1 MQAQVLEIGA
11 HTLELSPTNILQ
23 PLIEDFLRSH
33 DVSESSRLLYER
45 TLRQFQKWL
54 ASTNLQIQYVRQE
67 HLIQYKKYLF
77 DQKLSDLTVSSY
89 LTSVRKLFSWLESRR
104 ICPNIAK
111 EIKGP
116 KCYKG
121 HKKDPLSIAQTKGML
136 NTFDTS
142 DLQGKRD
149 FAIVN
154 LLLRCGLRTIEVC
167 RANVGDLSQKYGKPI
182 LKVQGKGHTE
192 KDGYVILS
200 PKIES
205 ALNDYLIA
213 RGRVEPT
220 DPLFTSYSRNSQ
232 GERLTTRSIS
242 QIAKNGIT
250 NMLEGADSSRLTAH
264 SLRHTAAV
272 NYLRKTNGDLYAT
285 QLFMRHEKPET
296 TQIYLRTVEEEMRFK
311 NASEMFLDDIF

>member
-1 MQAQVLEIGA
+1 MQAQVLEIGT
-11 HTLELSPTNILQ
+11 HSLEMSPTHILQ
-23 PLIEDFLRSH
+23 PIIEDFLRSH

-54 ASTNLQIQYVRQE
+54 ETSSLQIHRIQQE
-67 HLIQYKKYLF
+67 HLIQYKQYLF
-77 DQKLSDLTVSSY
+77 DQKLSDLTIGSY

-116 KCYKG
+116 KRYKG
-121 HKKDPLSIAQTKGML
+121 FKKDPLSVDQTKGML
-136 NTFDTS
+136 EGFDTS

-149 FAIVN
+149 FAIVT

-182 LKVQGKGHTE
+182 LKVQGKGKTE
-192 KDGYVILS
+192 KDGFVILS
-200 PKIES
+200 PKIEE
-205 ALNDYLIA
+205 ALRNYLNA
-213 RGRVEPT
+213 RGAVEPN
-220 DPLFTSYSRNSQ
+220 DPLFTSYSKNSL

-242 QIAKNGIT
+242 QIAKDGIVL
-250 NMLEGADSSRLTAH
+250 MLGDADSSRLTAH

-272 NYLRKTNGDLYAT
+272 NFLRTTGDLYAT
-285 QLFMRHEKPET
+285 QLFMRHDKPET
-296 TQIYLRTVEEEMRFK
+296 TQIYLRTIEEELRFK
-311 NASEMFLDDIF
+311 NSSEMLLDNLF